1 MGIEVNTLIDEVQK
15 RLNNAPKIQYQN
27 NKELVYSDD
36 VDKIVEIAENYMK
49 KYGDSYISVEHLFL
63 ASLDKNSWLKD
74 FGVVKKNFE
83 NILKELRGTQKVNSV
98 NYESAHEVLEKYGR
112 DLVLLAKEG
121 KLDPV
126 IGRDEEIRRTIQIL
140 LRKTKNNPVIIGEPG
155 IGKTAIVEGIAIR
168 ILKGDVPEG
177 LKDKTIF
184 VLDMGALI
192 AGAKYQGEFEERLK
206 SVIKVIEDSKGK
218 IILFI
223 DEIHL
228 IVGAGKT
235 SGAMDAGNLLKPA
248 LARGDIKLIGATTID
263 EYRKYIE
270 KDSALERRFQ
280 PIYTEAPTVEDTISI
295 LRGLKERFEVY
306 HGVRINDN
314 ALISAAILSERYI
327 TDRFLPD
334 KAIDLIDEA
343 CAVVRMENDS
353 MPREL
358 DELIRKSMQ
367 LEIEKELLKK
377 EKDINSLQNLD
388 KIQKELSEINE
399 NKLLLQSRWDIE
411 KNAINRVKELKK
423 EIEKTNLLI
432 EEAERNYDLNK
443 IAELKYGVLSGL
455 EKDLL
460 ALENKIKENENSD
473 DKLLKENISSDEVAE
488 VVARWTKIPITKL
501 VEGEKEKILNL
512 EKILSKSVIGQE
524 KAIKVIS
531 DTILRSKAGLKDL
544 NRPIGSFIFLGKTGV
559 GKTYLAKQI
568 AKNLFDSED
577 NIIRIDM
584 SEYMDR
590 FSVTKLIG
598 SPPGYVGYEEGG
610 QLTES
615 VRRKP
620 YSVILFDEIEKANI
634 DVFNLLLQVLDDGR
648 LTDSKGKVV
657 NFKNTIIIMTSN
669 IGSEFIDNSE
679 KVMETMKKHFKPEF
693 LNRID
698 EIIKFEK
705 LDKNSIRNIVR
716 LALNE
721 TNDLL
726 KDKNITITFNDEVL
740 NYIASNAYDEEYGA
754 RPIKRYIE
762 KEIETELSKK
772 ILKSEIL
779 DGDKVE
785 LYIKDNKIDFMT

>member
-1 MGIEVNTLIDEVQK
+1 
-15 RLNNAPKIQYQN
+15 
-27 NKELVYSDD
+27 
-36 VDKIVEIAENYMK
+36 
-49 KYGDSYISVEHLFL
+49 

>member
-126 IGRDEEIRRTIQIL
+126 IGRDDEIRRTIQIL

>member
-1 MGIEVNTLIDEVQK
+1 
-15 RLNNAPKIQYQN
+15 
-27 NKELVYSDD
+27 
-36 VDKIVEIAENYMK
+36 
-49 KYGDSYISVEHLFL
+49 
-63 ASLDKNSWLKD
+63 
-74 FGVVKKNFE
+74 
-83 NILKELRGTQKVNSV
+83 
-98 NYESAHEVLEKYGR
+98 
-112 DLVLLAKEG
+112 
-121 KLDPV
+121 
-126 IGRDEEIRRTIQIL
+126 
-140 LRKTKNNPVIIGEPG
+140 
-155 IGKTAIVEGIAIR
+155 
-168 ILKGDVPEG
+168 
-177 LKDKTIF
+177 
-184 VLDMGALI
+184 
-192 AGAKYQGEFEERLK
+192 
-206 SVIKVIEDSKGK
+206 
-218 IILFI
+218 
-223 DEIHL
+223 
-228 IVGAGKT
+228 
-235 SGAMDAGNLLKPA
+235 MDAGNLLKPA

-568 AKNLFDSED
+568 AK
-577 NIIRIDM
+577 
-584 SEYMDR
+584 
-590 FSVTKLIG
+590 
-598 SPPGYVGYEEGG
+598 
-610 QLTES
+610 
-615 VRRKP
+615 
-620 YSVILFDEIEKANI
+620 
-634 DVFNLLLQVLDDGR
+634 
-648 LTDSKGKVV
+648 
-657 NFKNTIIIMTSN
+657 
-669 IGSEFIDNSE
+669 
-679 KVMETMKKHFKPEF
+679 
-693 LNRID
+693 
-698 EIIKFEK
+698 
-705 LDKNSIRNIVR
+705 
-716 LALNE
+716 
-721 TNDLL
+721 
-726 KDKNITITFNDEVL
+726 
-740 NYIASNAYDEEYGA
+740 
-754 RPIKRYIE
+754 PI
-762 KEIETELSKK
+762 
-772 ILKSEIL
+772 
-779 DGDKVE
+779 
-785 LYIKDNKIDFMT
+785 